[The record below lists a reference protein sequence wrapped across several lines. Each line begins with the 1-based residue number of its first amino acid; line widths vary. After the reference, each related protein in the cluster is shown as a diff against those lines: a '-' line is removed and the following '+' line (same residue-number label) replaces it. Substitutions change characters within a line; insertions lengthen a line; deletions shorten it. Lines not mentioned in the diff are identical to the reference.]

1 MFLSNVCKVVR
12 RKGIP
17 YVNIVRFGVV
27 DGFLC
32 GSEITDELYVDG
44 MCFIA
49 RKYVKSLKFDC
60 SSIKMM
66 RAFFGSLGDD
76 FSNDLM
82 GCKREFGVI
91 DNLYD
96 YLIDRGAIVGIHLE
110 RESAYSFYAGIVVG
124 CSSKWI
130 EMKGIDPLGNFYD
143 GLIDIK
149 KSRVTKVE
157 YQTRYLRALGLVAS
171 GYAESPSQAKNIG
184 G

>member
-1 MFLSNVCKVVR
+1 MYLKDICKVVR
-12 RKGIP
+12 RKGMP
-17 YVNIVRFGVV
+17 YVNIVRFGMV

-49 RKYVKSLKFDC
+49 RKYIKSLKFDF
-60 SSIKMM
+60 SSIKIM
-66 RAFFGSLGDD
+66 RAFFCSIGDD

-82 GCKREFGVI
+82 RHKKEVGAI
-91 DNLYD
+91 DQLYE
-96 YLIDRGAIVGIHLE
+96 YLIDRGAVVGVHLE
-110 RESAYSFYAGIVVG
+110 RESAYSFYAGIIVG

-130 EMKGIDPLGNFYD
+130 EMKGIDPLGNFYE

-171 GYAESPSQAKNIG
+171 GYAEIPFQSKTIG